1 MYPFLLQL
9 YKIIFNGVLMLKK
22 YIELVKFQHTI
33 FSIPFILI
41 AMIVAVNGWFGW
53 KLLILGI
60 IAAVSARNFA
70 MAYNRYADRDI
81 DAKNPR
87 TANRPS
93 VTGEVKEKEM
103 LLFIVVNAVIFVIT
117 AYLINSLAFKLSI
130 PILFILAGYSHFKR
144 FSEFAHLI
152 LGISLGLAPIA
163 GAIAVTNSIPC
174 WSVFLAIGV
183 MFWVAGFDVL
193 YSLQDIEF
201 DKKENLHS
209 IPALVGEKGA
219 LFISKMFHVFAVIF
233 WALFAAYS
241 HLGLWGWMAVII
253 AAGMLYYEHLLVNR
267 DFKNIPKAF
276 FDVNGWLGII
286 FLIFIILDKV

>member
-1 MYPFLLQL
+1 M
-9 YKIIFNGVLMLKK
+9 FNGVLMIKK
-22 YIELVKFQHTI
+22 YMELVKFQHTI

-41 AMIVAVNGWFGW
+41 AMIVAAEGWFGW
-53 KLLILGI
+53 KLLILAI
-60 IAAVSARNFA
+60 IAAASARNFA
-70 MAYNRYADRDI
+70 MAYNRYVDRDI

-87 TANRPS
+87 TVNRPS

-103 LLFIVVNAVIFVIT
+103 LLFIGINALIFVIT
-117 AYLINSLAFKLSI
+117 AYLINSLAFKLSV
-130 PILFILAGYSHFKR
+130 PVLFVLAGYSHFKR

-163 GAIAVTNSIPC
+163 GAIAVTDSIPC

-201 DKKENLHS
+201 DKKEHLHS

-219 LFISKMFHVFAVIF
+219 LFISRMFHIFTVVF
-233 WALFAAYS
+233 WALFAAYA
-241 HLGLWGWMAVII
+241 HLGFFGWLGVIVSAI
-253 AAGMLYYEHLLVNR
+253 MLYYEHMLVNR

-276 FDVNGWLGII
+276 FDVNGFLGII
-286 FLIFIILDKV
+286 FLIFIILDKA